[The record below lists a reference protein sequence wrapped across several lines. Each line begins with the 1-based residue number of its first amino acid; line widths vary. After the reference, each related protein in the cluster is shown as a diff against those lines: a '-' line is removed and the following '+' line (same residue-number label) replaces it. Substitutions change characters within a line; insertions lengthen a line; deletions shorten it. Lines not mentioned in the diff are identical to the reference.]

1 MLICERNSGTL
12 TVLILRSLQLG
23 LRKATKKENLSVM
36 SMKRTRLDP
45 NINRKQATAFTANQ
59 LAYTNYIM
67 TDSVI
72 LTMINELNSN

>member
-1 MLICERNSGTL
+1 
-12 TVLILRSLQLG
+12 
-23 LRKATKKENLSVM
+23 M